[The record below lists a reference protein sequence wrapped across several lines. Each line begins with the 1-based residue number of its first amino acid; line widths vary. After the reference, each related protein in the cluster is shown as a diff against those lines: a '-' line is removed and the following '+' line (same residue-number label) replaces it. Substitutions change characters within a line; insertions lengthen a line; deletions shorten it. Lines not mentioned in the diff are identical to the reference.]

1 MPEGRTA
8 ALLLLVLAASAAAPG
23 LLFPQDRV
31 PRPEFSSSYQE
42 PVITTPPP
50 RAEWLAYLDVFV
62 LGLGLCAASWL
73 GIRARSRVG
82 IFLLGAAAIGY
93 FGFFR
98 KGCIC
103 PIGSIQNV
111 ALALADPGYAIP
123 FSVVAFFALPLVG
136 ALLGGRAFCSGVC
149 PFGALQDAV
158 IVRPLRLPRWIAR
171 GLGFI
176 PIVYLSVAVLFAV
189 EGAGFVICRFDPLIS
204 FFRLGGTP
212 SMLGLGAAFLALG
225 TVVARP
231 YCRFLCPYGA
241 ILGALSRLS
250 LRHPAITPDSCV
262 QCGLCE
268 GACPVDAIR
277 LPQRPETALPPRGE
291 HRTFAVTV
299 LAFPVLVALGG
310 FVGFLA
316 SPSLAAAHPTVRLAL
331 QIQREDSGATT
342 ETTLESETFRSQRTP
357 AAQLQNSAAEIRAG
371 FALGTPIAGGFIALV
386 LCLKVMATFVRPRRA
401 EYRMDKAACVG
412 CGRCFS
418 YCPRERLRLRGPVR
432 AGDAG

>member
-1 MPEGRTA
+1 MHEGRA
-8 ALLLLVLAASAAAPG
+8 AAVVLLLAAASMAVPH

-42 PVITTPPP
+42 PAITTPQP
-50 RAEWLAYLDVFV
+50 RAEWLQYLDVLV
-62 LGLGLCAASWL
+62 LGFGLTAASWL
-73 GIRARSRVG
+73 GIRARSRAG

-111 ALALADPGYAIP
+111 ALALADPGYALS
-123 FSVVAFFALPLVG
+123 FSAVAFFTLPLVG
-136 ALLGGRAFCSGVC
+136 ALLGGRTFCSGVC

-158 IVRPLRLPRWIAR
+158 IVRPLRLPRWLVR
-171 GLGFI
+171 GLGFL
-176 PIVYLSVAVLFAV
+176 PIVYLSLAVLFAA
-189 EGAGFVICRFDPLIS
+189 EGAGFVICRFDPFIS

-212 SMLGLGAAFLALG
+212 SMFALGTAFLALG

-250 LRHPAITPDSCV
+250 YRHPTITPDSCV

-268 GACPVDAIR
+268 NACPVDAIR
-277 LPQRPETALPPRGE
+277 PPQRPQAVPPSRGE
-291 HRTFAVTV
+291 RRAFAATI
-299 LAFPVLVALGG
+299 LAFPALVVLGG
-310 FVGFLA
+310 FIGFLA
-316 SPSLAAAHPTVRLAL
+316 SPYLAMAHPTVRLAA

-342 ETTLESETFRSQRTP
+342 ETTLESDTFRSTRTP
-357 AAQLQNSAAEIRAG
+357 AADLQSSAASIRAG

-386 LCLKVMATFVRPRRA
+386 LCLKVLATFVRPRRT

-418 YCPRERLRLRGPVR
+418 YCPREHLRLRGPAQGGGR
-432 AGDAG
+432 E